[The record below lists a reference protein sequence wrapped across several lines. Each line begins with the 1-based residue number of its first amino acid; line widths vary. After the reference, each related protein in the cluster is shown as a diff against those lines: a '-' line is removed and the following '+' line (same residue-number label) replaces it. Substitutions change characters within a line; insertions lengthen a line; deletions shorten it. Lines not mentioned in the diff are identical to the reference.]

1 MRFQAGIQILLLV
14 IAMVIAFSVIKP
26 KIAAISADQSEV
38 ASYRAAIE
46 NIGRYN
52 QQLQALIN
60 QANSLSAYDRSVLW
74 RYLPEEIDATLVSSD
89 IANIVSQNRLLLL
102 DIVPS
107 ELSLVT
113 AETEDP
119 NMPGD
124 VAVAPVDPTGVVIE
138 GEAGMPKGLLVSQQ
152 FQVEVVGT
160 YEQMKAMMRDFERNA
175 YPLKLVNFEF
185 NLEEEGSGLVQY
197 SLLLETYAL
206 SAR

>member
-1 MRFQAGIQILLLV
+1 MRFQAGIQILLLI
-14 IAMVIAFSVIKP
+14 IAVVIAFSVIKP
-26 KIAAISADQSEV
+26 KIEAISTDQSEV

-52 QQLQALIN
+52 QQLQTLIN
-60 QANSLSAYDRSVLW
+60 QANALSAYDRAVLW
-74 RYLPEEIDATLVSSD
+74 RYLPEEIDATLVASD
-89 IANIVSQNRLLLL
+89 ISNIVSQNRLLLL
-102 DIVPS
+102 DVVPADVD
-107 ELSLVT
+107 LVT
-113 AETEDP
+113 AETFDP
-119 NMPGD
+119 NSPDGIAM
-124 VAVAPVDPTGVVIE
+124 APVDPTGVVLE
-138 GEAGMPKGLLVSQQ
+138 GEAGLPKGMLVSQQ

-185 NLEEEGSGLVQY
+185 ALEEEGSGLVQY